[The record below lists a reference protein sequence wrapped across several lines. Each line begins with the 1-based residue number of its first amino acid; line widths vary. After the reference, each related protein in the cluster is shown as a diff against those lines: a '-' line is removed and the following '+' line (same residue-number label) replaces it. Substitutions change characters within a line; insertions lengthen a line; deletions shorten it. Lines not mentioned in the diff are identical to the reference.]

1 MYLYSEHNLNILDSQ
16 LIKKCI
22 KGDVSAQTILYG
34 EYAPKMFAVCMRYAP
49 DRSTAEDI
57 LQEGFITVFK
67 KLKTFKGQSELI
79 YWIRRV
85 IINTAL
91 QHLRKYNNPRYQ
103 FIDIDDCYDIDNG
116 EDLFE
121 KMSLDEV
128 FEIIQQIPNDYREIL
143 NLYAVDGYSHKEI
156 SELLGI
162 SEVSSKKRLSRAR
175 VALKAIV
182 KKNERIK
189 I

>member
-1 MYLYSEHNLNILDSQ
+1 MDSK
-16 LIKKCI
+16 LLKKCI
-22 KGDVSAQTILYG
+22 RGDVTAQTVLYG
-34 EYAPKMFAVCMRYAP
+34 EYAPKMFAICMRYAP

-57 LQEGFITVFK
+57 MQEGFITVFK
-67 KLKTFKGQSELI
+67 QLKTYKGNGELL

-103 FIDIDDCYDIDNG
+103 FIDIDSCYNIDNG

-121 KMSLDEV
+121 RMSLQEV
-128 FEIIQQIPNDYREIL
+128 IQVIQQIPKDYREIL
-143 NLYAVDGYSHKEI
+143 NLYAIDDYSHKEI
-156 SELLGI
+156 SVSLGI

-175 VALKAIV
+175 VALKAIL
-182 KKNERIK
+182 KKNEGVIV
-189 I
+189 

>member
-1 MYLYSEHNLNILDSQ
+1 MDAK

-22 KGDVSAQTILYG
+22 KGDVHAQSTLYG
-34 EYAPKMFAVCMRYAP
+34 EYAPRMFAICMRYAP
-49 DRSTAEDI
+49 DRSTAEDMM
-57 LQEGFITVFK
+57 QEGFITVFK
-67 KLKTFKGQSELI
+67 KLHTYKGKGGLVF
-79 YWIRRV
+79 WVRRV

-103 FIDIDDCYDIDNG
+103 FTDISTSYHLSSG
-116 EDLFE
+116 ENIFE

-128 FEIIQQIPNDYREIL
+128 IHLMQHLPDDSREIL
-143 NLYAVDGYSHKEI
+143 NLYAIDDYSHKEI

-175 VALKAIV
+175 AILLKLV
-182 KKNERIK
+182 KKNEAVTT
-189 I
+189 